1 MQINQGNQDFCIQFF
16 IYKQIFKKGDMKMH
30 EDKKSSKAKR
40 RMKGKKQKTKHDTCN
55 MAH

>member
-30 EDKKSSKAKR
+30 EGKKSSKAKPR
-40 RMKGKKQKTKHDTCN
+40 IKGKKQKAKHDICN

>member
-1 MQINQGNQDFCIQFF
+1 
-16 IYKQIFKKGDMKMH
+16 MH